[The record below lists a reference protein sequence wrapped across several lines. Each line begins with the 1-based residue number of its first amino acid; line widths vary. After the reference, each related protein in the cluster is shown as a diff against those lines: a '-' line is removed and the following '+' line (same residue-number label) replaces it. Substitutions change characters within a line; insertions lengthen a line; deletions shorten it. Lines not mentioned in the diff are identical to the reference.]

1 MSVLLLVLGALS
13 ASATSAGA
21 VTSRGESAKQL
32 VQAAAKALASARSL
46 RMSGT
51 IAKSGG
57 STAVDLELFSNG
69 DVDGSLTIGG
79 LLIHV
84 TVVDGT
90 DYFQAS
96 AAYWQK
102 DGSLSATLAKSIAPD
117 WISFPNSGSN
127 GFGTSFEILPLAS
140 SLKATTGLSI
150 VGHKKV
156 DGHAA
161 VGVKCSGGSV
171 LWIAASG
178 TPYPIVDSKQGTGGG
193 TLTFG
198 GWNSFKLPKAPSK
211 AIALSSLSS

>member
-1 MSVLLLVLGALS
+1 
-13 ASATSAGA
+13 

-51 IAKSGG
+51 ISTSSG
-57 STAVDLELFSNG
+57 STAVDFELFSNG
-69 DVDGSLTIGG
+69 DVEGSLTIGG
-79 LLIHV
+79 QLVHV
-84 TVVDGT
+84 TVVNGT

-96 AAYWQK
+96 AVYWQK
-102 DGSLSATLAKSIAPD
+102 EGSFPATLAKSIAPD

-127 GFGTSFEILPLAS
+127 GFGTSFEIAPLAT
-140 SLKATTGLSI
+140 SLKETAGLSI

-161 VGVKCSGGSV
+161 VGVKCSDGSV
-171 LWIAASG
+171 FWIAASG
-178 TPYPIVDSKQGTGGG
+178 TPYPIVDSKLGSGGG
-193 TLTFG
+193 SLTFS
-198 GWNSFKLPKAPSK
+198 GWNSFTLPKAPKK

>member
-1 MSVLLLVLGALS
+1 VSALLLVLGALS

-51 IAKSGG
+51 MATSGG
-57 STAVDLELFSNG
+57 STAVDFELFSNG
-69 DVDGSLTIGG
+69 DVDGSITSGG
-79 LLIHV
+79 QLVHV

-90 DYFQAS
+90 DYLQAS

-102 DGSLSATLAKSIAPD
+102 EGSLPATLAKSIAPE

-127 GFGTSFEILPLAS
+127 GFGTSFEIGSLAA
-140 SLKATTGLSI
+140 SLKATTGWSI

-161 VGVKCSGGSV
+161 VGVKGSDGEV

-178 TPYPIVDSKQGTGGG
+178 TPYPILDSKKGSGGG
-193 TLTFG
+193 TVTFG
-198 GWNSFKLPKAPSK
+198 GWNSFKLPKAPKK
-211 AIALSSLSS
+211 AIALSSLRS